1 MFSILRIV
9 YKYWTVYINGRLCSP
24 IFFFLGKN
32 EKMVI
37 INSGQI
43 SLPLFEK
50 KKKQATRKN
59 NNIFF
64 KKQAARVSSQI
75 SLFNV
80 ISL

>member
-1 MFSILRIV
+1 MED
-9 YKYWTVYINGRLCSP
+9 CSP
-24 IFFFLGKN
+24 IFFSLGKN
-32 EKMVI
+32 ETMVI

-50 KKKQATRKN
+50 KKSRLLEKIIIT
-59 NNIFF
+59 FF
-64 KKQAARVSSQI
+64 KKKQAARVSSQI